1 MAVGRGNSKIGRKTL
16 LAIVD
21 HITQVLPGPNSDD
34 FVTPLLQDYIKALT
48 EVLSRP
54 AHVEILAR
62 KEGQPWELCV
72 DFFLDVAQHLLPD
85 EGDISTLT
93 LARASPALA
102 RSSPA
107 PGSGYSRSGG
117 RSTPSTQSQRRAA
130 PGEGGLLKDVLEGL
144 YYLVIGGNAPLL
156 RQYKDIT
163 PVVLRVLSLKQL
175 SLGSLQTLA
184 FATIN
189 TIFTTT
195 HADDLTHASS
205 VVQNLLPLMSYW
217 WRSEKVSQDE
227 VIRALRIEISRS
239 IFLMHLHIEHLVVGS
254 SDETVRLDLEDLVEN
269 IWSEYSKRSEVFRL
283 QLSDVTFSL
292 SSLPK
297 HGLQLNTFGLRAHNI
312 YGEGHWA
319 IVQNLAFLE
328 GIMVLPHPRNQAE
341 DAEQNEQPRK
351 RRRLQQNMSRIRLK
365 LKAAEITVRRT
376 ALQLIP
382 FLLAGNSLGRDELLD
397 LLPALVSSAT
407 DKDPVTASWA
417 LIASAR

>member
-34 FVTPLLQDYIKALT
+34 FVPPLFQDYIKALT

-72 DFFLDVAQHLLPD
+72 GFFLDVAQYLLPN
-85 EGDISTLT
+85 EGDISTLA

-184 FATIN
+184 FAIIN
-189 TIFTTT
+189 NVFTAT
-195 HADDLTHASS
+195 HADDLEHASS
-205 VVQNLLPLMSYW
+205 VVQSILPLMSYW

-227 VIRALRIEISRS
+227 VIRALRVEISRS
-239 IFLMHLHIEHLVVGS
+239 IFLMHLHIEHLVINS
-254 SDETVRLDLEDLVEN
+254 SDENIRLDLEDLVEN
-269 IWSEYSKRSEVFRL
+269 IWSEYSRRSEVFRL
-283 QLSDVTFSL
+283 QMSDITFNL
-292 SSLPK
+292 SSLPIY
-297 HGLQLNTFGLRAHNI
+297 GLQLNIFGLRAHNV

-319 IVQNLAFLE
+319 VVQNLAFLE
-328 GIMVLPHPRNQAE
+328 GIMVLPHSRTPAD

-351 RRRLQQNMSRIRLK
+351 RRRIQQDMSRIWLK
-365 LKAAEITVRRT
+365 LKAVEVAVLRT

-382 FLLAGNSLGRDELLD
+382 FLLADNSLSRDELVD
-397 LLPALVSSAT
+397 LLPELVSLAT
-407 DKDPVTASWA
+407 DKNPVTASWA